1 MGWPE
6 LHTIAARQAGA
17 VHRSDVLDSGVP
29 IATFNARARRDQ
41 WPRPAQGITLLPG
54 TPPGPRQDLW
64 VALLA
69 TGGIVAGRSALWLH
83 GRDHA
88 TRRPEVLG
96 PFGRSVARDPTWLVR
111 RSRTLRPEHV
121 TSIDDMPVTTLARTF
136 ADLAP
141 RLGERRLLQ
150 AVVPSLRDG
159 ALQREDLTVVLRHLP
174 PGTPGRGV
182 LREVLDQLHGTRSDS
197 GLEHAVRTGLADDG
211 IPVHPEPYPYRCED
225 GVVVHLDIAIP
236 THMVY
241 VETDGRRFHSDP
253 AAFEADRAKWT
264 QVTRAWRPVWVTWNR
279 WHRRRA
285 DVIAD
290 VRRAM
295 ALGPP

>member
-17 VHRSDVLDSGVP
+17 VHRSDVLDCDVP
-29 IATFNARARRDQ
+29 IATFNARARRGE
-41 WPRPAQGITLLPG
+41 WSRPTHGVTLLPG

-69 TGGIVAGRSALWLH
+69 TGGVAAGRSALWLH
-83 GRDHA
+83 GRGDA

-96 PFGRSVARDPTWLVR
+96 PFARSVARDPGWVLR

-121 TSIDDMPVTTLARTF
+121 TSVDDVPLTTLARTF

-141 RLGERRLLQ
+141 RLGERRLLH
-150 AVVPSLRDG
+150 AVVPCLRDD
-159 ALQREDLTVVLRHLP
+159 RVRKEDLAAVLADLP
-174 PGTPGRGV
+174 AGTPGRGV
-182 LREVLDQLHGTRSDS
+182 LRTVLGQLEGTRSDS
-197 GLEHAVRTGLADDG
+197 GLEHSVRTGLADDG

-253 AAFEADRAKWT
+253 AAFEADRARWT
-264 QVTRAWRPVWVTWNR
+264 QVTRAWRPVWVTWDR

-285 DVIAD
+285 QVVAD